1 MTLVVDCKHTG
12 CFSCYVEIDV
22 IMGGVGGGGGEV
34 MTLVVDCK
42 HRGCFWLKVDVE
54 LNPAQNQLDIKQTI
68 VKCLDH

>member
-22 IMGGVGGGGGEV
+22 IMGGWGGEV

-42 HRGCFWLKVDVE
+42 HRGCFSCYVETDVI
-54 LNPAQNQLDIKQTI
+54 NGKD
-68 VKCLDH
+68 